1 MAVGRVEAGQRPQA
15 RARKGR
21 PLGASSWTPY
31 LFLVV
36 PLALFL
42 MWVIGPLFY
51 SFYLSLTD
59 WDGIS
64 APKLVGLAN
73 YRRLF
78 DDPIFYTAIWNNV
91 KWLISFITVPVVMGL
106 ALAMALNRD
115 IPGARLIKAIFYSPY
130 ILSLVVVGL
139 IFGWIYLPAGG
150 LLNSTLSALGLGAL
164 NKGWLSDKSLA
175 TWCIIAAAV
184 WRQVG
189 YVMTLYLAGLQ
200 GVDPSLVDA
209 SKVDG
214 ANSWQAF
221 RHVILPLLNPVTVVV
236 VVISII
242 DSLRSFDL
250 VYIMTRGGPANAS
263 TVMANFM
270 YIEAFNNYNM
280 GYAASIA
287 VILFLITS
295 IFIFIYLARVMA
307 TEMEY

>member
-1 MAVGRVEAGQRPQA
+1 MAVSRVEAGQRPQT
-15 RARKGR
+15 RTRKGR
-21 PLGASSWTPY
+21 PLGVSSWTPY

-78 DDPIFYTAIWNNV
+78 DDPIFYTALWNNV
-91 KWLISFITVPVVMGL
+91 KWLVSFITVPVVMGL
-106 ALAMALNRD
+106 ALAMALNRN

-150 LLNSTLSALGLGAL
+150 LLNSTLSAFGLGGLA
-164 NKGWLSDKSLA
+164 KGWLSDKSLA